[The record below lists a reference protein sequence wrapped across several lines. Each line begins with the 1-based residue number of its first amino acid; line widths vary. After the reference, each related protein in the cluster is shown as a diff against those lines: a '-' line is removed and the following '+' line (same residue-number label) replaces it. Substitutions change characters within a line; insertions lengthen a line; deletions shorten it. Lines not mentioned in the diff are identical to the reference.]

1 MFRLK
6 PPNWYLKSTIG
17 NISLIKRFRRKEQAS
32 PSAEEQIFN
41 FWLEYFDDATTENVG
56 ENIKFPILIWEPT
69 KVFMPSFVTVNN
81 GAEEKSLTITNLCLK
96 CLKNE
101 AACRQVHD
109 WLFTASMIK
118 TVTTYKRDDRVLFL
132 YVHSDDFQMNFA
144 NHRWRSRFFDLV
156 MELTAD
162 QEGMITDL
170 DTELNTGP
178 IQFEYELDDANRR
191 IVLGKGTY
199 GVVYAA
205 RDLCTQ
211 IRVAVKEVPEKN
223 IGDVQ
228 PLHEE
233 IKLHSQLRHR

>member
-1 MFRLK
+1 
-6 PPNWYLKSTIG
+6 
-17 NISLIKRFRRKEQAS
+17 
-32 PSAEEQIFN
+32 
-41 FWLEYFDDATTENVG
+41 
-56 ENIKFPILIWEPT
+56 
-69 KVFMPSFVTVNN
+69 
-81 GAEEKSLTITNLCLK
+81 
-96 CLKNE
+96 
-101 AACRQVHD
+101 
-109 WLFTASMIK
+109 MIK

-144 NHRWRSRFFDLV
+144 NQRWRARFFDLV

-170 DTELNTGP
+170 EGELGGAGHPP
-178 IQFEYELDDANRR
+178 IQFEYELDDTGRR
-191 IVLGKGTY
+191 LVLGKGTY

>member
-1 MFRLK
+1 
-6 PPNWYLKSTIG
+6 
-17 NISLIKRFRRKEQAS
+17 
-32 PSAEEQIFN
+32 
-41 FWLEYFDDATTENVG
+41 
-56 ENIKFPILIWEPT
+56 
-69 KVFMPSFVTVNN
+69 
-81 GAEEKSLTITNLCLK
+81 
-96 CLKNE
+96 
-101 AACRQVHD
+101 
-109 WLFTASMIK
+109 MIK

-144 NHRWRSRFFDLV
+144 NQRWRARFFDLV

-170 DTELNTGP
+170 EAELGGAGHPP
-178 IQFEYELDDANRR
+178 IQFEYELDDAGRR
-191 IVLGKGTY
+191 MVLGKGTY

>member
-1 MFRLK
+1 
-6 PPNWYLKSTIG
+6 
-17 NISLIKRFRRKEQAS
+17 
-32 PSAEEQIFN
+32 
-41 FWLEYFDDATTENVG
+41 
-56 ENIKFPILIWEPT
+56 
-69 KVFMPSFVTVNN
+69 
-81 GAEEKSLTITNLCLK
+81 
-96 CLKNE
+96 
-101 AACRQVHD
+101 
-109 WLFTASMIK
+109 MIK

-144 NHRWRSRFFDLV
+144 NQRWRARFFDLV

-170 DTELNTGP
+170 DSENNSGSPP
-178 IQFEYELDDANRR
+178 IQFEYELDDGGRR
-191 IVLGKGTY
+191 MVLGKGPY